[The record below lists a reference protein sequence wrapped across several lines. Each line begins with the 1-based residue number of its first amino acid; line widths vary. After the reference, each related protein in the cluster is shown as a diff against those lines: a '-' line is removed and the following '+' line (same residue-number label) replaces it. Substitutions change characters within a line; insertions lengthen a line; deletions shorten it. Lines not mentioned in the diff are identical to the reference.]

1 MWNKIVIKHGVY
13 LFFGLITYYLIMQM
27 FGLSN
32 RYDFRIF
39 NAVIQVGVVYL
50 AIKEYARSKPE
61 DFNYLSG
68 TAIGINTSVI
78 GVIPFAIFQM
88 INLYLSPQLLEF
100 IRENAP
106 VVGPY
111 VNPFSG
117 GLIVFVEGLAVG
129 LVISYICMRV
139 VDLQA
144 KGHNNERQNGNQER
158 LNTRIQE
165 P

>member
-1 MWNKIVIKHGVY
+1 MWNKIVIKHGIY
-13 LFFGLITYYLIMQM
+13 LFIGLISYYLIMQVL
-27 FGLSN
+27 GLSN

-39 NAVIQVGVVYL
+39 NAVIQVAVVYL
-50 AIKEYARSKPE
+50 AIRAYAEAKPE
-61 DFNYLSG
+61 NFNYLSG
-68 TAIGINTSVI
+68 TVIGINTSVV

-100 IRENAP
+100 IRESAP

-111 VNPFSG
+111 VNAFSG

-139 VDLQA
+139 VDLQE
-144 KGHNNERQNGNQER
+144 KGTGKPRNDNQER
-158 LNTRIQE
+158 LNTRVQE
-165 P
+165 R